1 MSAATGDTSR
11 TTLAERL
18 AAIEKGAADPF
29 ALVPKLNDRVR
40 RTLLIAL
47 ARNLTDRF
55 ADALTMRAALRGD
68 SQVALDTPTLRW
80 AVAEGIPEG
89 DTGAADEY
97 AASQEATREQPPDT
111 VG

>member
-1 MSAATGDTSR
+1 MGADMGDTSR

-18 AAIEKGAADPF
+18 ASGP
-29 ALVPKLNDRVR
+29 LGVG
-40 RTLLIAL
+40 
-47 ARNLTDRF
+47 
-55 ADALTMRAALRGD
+55 DAMAMLDALRGD

-97 AASQEATREQPPDT
+97 AASQEATWEQPPDT